1 MQDATTTVCTVSM
14 LMLITT
20 VSVTD
25 TMSAAALWT
34 KMATESAI
42 TVTRQTPVLKME
54 QEVSADKAARENE
67 AARIDKGFPYA
78 KSTGS
83 KQSD

>member
-1 MQDATTTVCTVSM
+1 MQDATATVYTVSM
-14 LMLITT
+14 LMLIMT

-25 TMSAAALWT
+25 IMSAAALWT
-34 KMATESAI
+34 KMTTGSAI
-42 TVTRQTPVLKME
+42 IVISQIPALRTE
-54 QEVSADKAARENE
+54 QEVNEDKAAREDE